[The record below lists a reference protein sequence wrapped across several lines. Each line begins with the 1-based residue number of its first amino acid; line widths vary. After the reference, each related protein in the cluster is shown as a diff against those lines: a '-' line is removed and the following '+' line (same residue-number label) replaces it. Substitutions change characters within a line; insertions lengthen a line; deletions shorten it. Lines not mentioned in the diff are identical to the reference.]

1 MIVLKTRAEIELMRE
16 AGRILARARRLAA
29 ELVRPGVTTGE
40 LDDLIHQTIIDA
52 GATPSFLGYQGSG
65 PSPFPKSSCLSVN
78 EEVVHGIPG
87 SRVLNEGDIIG
98 IDIGVYK
105 DGYHADSAMTFPVG
119 AVSEE
124 TQTLLRVTR
133 EALQKGID
141 KAHVGNRI
149 GDISAA
155 VQRHVESHG
164 FGVVREL
171 VGHGIGQDLHEDP
184 AVPNF
189 GRSGTGPKIKE
200 GMTFCIEPMVNAGTW
215 KVKTL
220 ADGWSLVAADGRY
233 SAHFEH
239 TVAIGKSGAEI
250 LTVE

>member
-16 AGRILARARRLAA
+16 AGRVLARARRVAS
-29 ELVRPGVTTGE
+29 EHVRPGVTTDQ
-40 LDDLIHQTIIDA
+40 LDILIHQVITEA
-52 GATPSFLGYQGSG
+52 GAEPSFLNYQGSG

-105 DGYHADSAMTFPVG
+105 DGYHADSAWTFPVG
-119 AVSEE
+119 EVSEE
-124 TQTLLRVTR
+124 TKKLLKVSR
-133 EALQKGID
+133 EALERGID
-141 KAHVGNRI
+141 KARVGNRI

-171 VGHGIGQDLHEDP
+171 VGHGIGQDLHEEP
-184 AVPNF
+184 SVPNF
-189 GRSGTGPKIKE
+189 GRAGMGPKIKE

-220 ADGWSLVAADGRY
+220 ADGWSLVSADGRY

-239 TVAIGKSGAEI
+239 TVAIGKNGPEI